1 MAEEKQKL
9 KEEEKQFYEEVVSE
23 REQEKEARDRFKKDA
38 MSSVASERSS
48 YKEKL
53 NEQIE
58 ARNKYRDK
66 IILRNEKMRALT
78 DLLSQ
83 DKIDLNALQTAV
95 DAAIDNT
102 VKKEIIERGQKQ
114 LTWLRYCKEVELLL
128 TQAVQEKVKEN
139 LLQVLERIEKEG
151 IVIEAKMLQ
160 DAKNVLSKLK

>member
-128 TQAVQEKVKEN
+128 T
-139 LLQVLERIEKEG
+139 
-151 IVIEAKMLQ
+151 
-160 DAKNVLSKLK
+160 

>member
-1 MAEEKQKL
+1 MAEDKQKL
-9 KEEEKQFYEEVVSE
+9 KEEEKQFYEEVVAE

-38 MSSVASERSS
+38 MSSVTSERTS

-102 VKKEIIERGQKQ
+102 VKKEIIERGQK
-114 LTWLRYCKEVELLL
+114 
-128 TQAVQEKVKEN
+128 
-139 LLQVLERIEKEG
+139 
-151 IVIEAKMLQ
+151 
-160 DAKNVLSKLK
+160 